1 MRVREQIALEKFNS
15 WKAEPETLAC
25 RLTNKTFDQL
35 DMIKRVKGM
44 TTREVL
50 EWIAGTVQRGWLI
63 NSLNRPENRVSLA
76 DASVRE
82 FRCECAVDDYLSQ
95 SPKISRERGA
105 EPTRQLRVDL
115 GQAAYWRLVREGY
128 QQERSLIALITEL
141 LMKQGSEKALK
152 GRIRRN
158 ETAKA
163 KRDQK
168 RAADVEIITSWG
180 LDPKRRDASLRWISM
195 AKSLG
200 FDLPEKPSEFWESFY
215 RQYV

>member
-1 MRVREQIALEKFNS
+1 MQVFGS
-15 WKAEPETLAC
+15 
-25 RLTNKTFDQL
+25 FDAN
-35 DMIKRVKGM
+35 
-44 TTREVL
+44 VL
-50 EWIAGTVQRGWLI
+50 SITI
-63 NSLNRPENRVSLA
+63 
-76 DASVRE
+76 
-82 FRCECAVDDYLSQ
+82 SQ

-105 EPTRQLRVDL
+105 EPTRQLRIDL

-128 QQERSLIALITEL
+128 QQERSLSALITEL

-180 LDPKRRDASLRWISM
+180 LDPKRRDASLRWP
-195 AKSLG
+195 SLWGLIYLRSRVSSGKASTVSTFSADGKG
-200 FDLPEKPSEFWESFY
+200 FLRFI
-215 RQYV
+215 